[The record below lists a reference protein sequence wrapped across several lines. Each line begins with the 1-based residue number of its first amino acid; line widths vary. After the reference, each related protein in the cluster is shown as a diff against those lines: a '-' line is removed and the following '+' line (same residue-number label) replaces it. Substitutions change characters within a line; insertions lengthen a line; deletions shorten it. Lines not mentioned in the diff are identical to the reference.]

1 MHGNIKLLPQV
12 VPCAVFAL
20 GARDQLM
27 KLMSVHAVAL
37 FIMKKT
43 WEKVVAEESLRLK
56 DYEWAVTQASLVR
69 MWRLGS
75 E

>member
-1 MHGNIKLLPQV
+1 
-12 VPCAVFAL
+12 
-20 GARDQLM
+20 M

-43 WEKVVAEESLRLK
+43 WEKVVAEASLRLK
-56 DYEWAVTQASLVR
+56 DYEWAVTQAPLVR

-75 E
+75 G